1 MVCGSLR
8 QEKLGAVDTAMAGL
22 AIFALSLLVA
32 SIVFELTPDQEQLF
46 GWIDLGVCAIFIT
59 ELGFRFRGAPSK
71 KRCLRES
78 WVDILGSIPTTE
90 MEMRVIRGFRVF
102 RVARAVRV
110 AKAAKMV
117 KVARKMPK
125 LRDTVK
131 KFRKR
136 EKRR

>member
-1 MVCGSLR
+1 M
-8 QEKLGAVDTAMAGL
+8 GAIDVAMAGL

-32 SIVFELTPDQEQLF
+32 SIVFELNPEQEQLF

-78 WVDILGSIPTTE
+78 WADILGSIPTME

-110 AKAAKMV
+110 AKVAKVAKAAKV
-117 KVARKMPK
+117 LKVARKIPK
-125 LRDTVK
+125 LRKTMK
-131 KFRKR
+131 KFKKRK
-136 EKRR
+136 